1 MTGAELPDADASV
14 PDETPPEPVR
24 APAEP
29 VGPVVR
35 TPEALADTIAALA
48 AASGPLAIDTER
60 AHGYRYTSRAY
71 LIQLRREGAGT
82 HLVDP
87 LAFAPEGGLADLSA
101 LSDAVGDAEW
111 ILHAATQDLPC
122 LAEVRMVPRR
132 LFDTELAGRLL
143 GLPRVALGSLVER
156 ALHKSLAKE
165 HSAADWSRRP
175 LPDDWLNYAALDVE
189 LLIPLRDW
197 TAEQLASA
205 GKDVWAAQEFE
216 HLVQHATDVPTPRVD
231 PWRRTSGT
239 HDVRTPRGLAV
250 IRELW
255 TERDGL
261 AARLDKAPGRVLAD
275 RAISGLA
282 QRAEAADFTPSRD
295 VLRAVDGFRWRQAA
309 RYESNWLAALER
321 ALALPKASLPPM
333 RLRSDGP
340 PAPKNWANRFPEAA
354 ERWARVR
361 PATVELAEKLG
372 LPVENLIA
380 PDAVRKLAWQPP
392 APATAASVD
401 AFWVDEGVRPWQRE
415 LVVPVVTPLL

>member
-1 MTGAELPDADASV
+1 MTGPKPTDV
-14 PDETPPEPVR
+14 PVDEPVETPPEPVR

-35 TPEALADTIAALA
+35 TPEALAATIEALA

-60 AHGYRYTSRAY
+60 AHGYRYTGRAY

-87 LAFAPEGGLADLSA
+87 IAFAPEDGPADLSA
-101 LSDAVGDAEW
+101 LADAVGDAEW

-175 LPDDWLNYAALDVE
+175 LPEDWLNYAALDVE

-197 TAEQLASA
+197 TAERLAEA
-205 GKDVWAAQEFE
+205 RKDGWAAEEFA
-216 HLVQHATDVPTPRVD
+216 HLVAHATDVPTLRVD

-255 TERDGL
+255 IERDAL

-282 QRAEAADFTPSRD
+282 QRAEAADFTASREA
-295 VLRAVDGFRWRQAA
+295 VRAVDGFRWRQAA

-321 ALALPKASLPPM
+321 ALALPKAALPRM
-333 RLRSDGP
+333 RLAADGP
-340 PAPKNWANRFPEAA
+340 PAPKSWPNRFPEAA

-361 PATVELAEKLG
+361 PATVELAERLE

-380 PDAVRKLAWQPP
+380 PDAVRKLAWEPP
-392 APATAASVD
+392 APATEASVN
-401 AFWVDEGVRPWQRE
+401 AFWAAEGVRAWQRE